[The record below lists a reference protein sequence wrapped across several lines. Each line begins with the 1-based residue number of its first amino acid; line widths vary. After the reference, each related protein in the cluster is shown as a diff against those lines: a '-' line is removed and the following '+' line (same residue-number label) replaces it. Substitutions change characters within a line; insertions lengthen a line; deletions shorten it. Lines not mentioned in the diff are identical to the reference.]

1 MTNRLMRSR
10 TDVIIGG
17 VCAGLGNYLGLDPIL
32 VRIFFVLLAIV
43 GGSGVLVYL
52 ILWVIMPR
60 EDQVTTQGDLG
71 ERMGGIRDE
80 MVASVSHPDNKAGL
94 YIGIWTG
101 SPGLVLLAARAGC
114 FLVVLVAGQIHAAGV
129 CWWWARSLAHPR
141 FSREAIMKTSQPVL
155 PIAPDWHRQC
165 AACQ

>member
-1 MTNRLMRSR
+1 MRSR

-60 EDQVTTQGDLG
+60 EDQVAPQGDLG

-80 MVASVSHPDNKAGL
+80 MVASASHPNNKAGL
-94 YIGIWTG
+94 YIGIGLVGLGLFYLLRTLDVSWLVWLQDKYML
-101 SPGLVLLAARAGC
+101 PGL
-114 FLVVLVAGQIHAAGV
+114 LVVGGAALLYR
-129 CWWWARSLAHPR
+129 AFR
-141 FSREAIMKTSQPVL
+141 T
-155 PIAPDWHRQC
+155 RQS
-165 AACQ
+165 

>member
-60 EDQVTTQGDLG
+60 EDQVTPQGDLG

-94 YIGIWTG
+94 YIGI
-101 SPGLVLLAARAGC
+101 GLVALGLFYLLRALDVSWL
-114 FLVVLVAGQIHAAGV
+114 FWLQDKYMLPALLVVGGAALLIRAFRG
-129 CWWWARSLAHPR
+129 
-141 FSREAIMKTSQPVL
+141 
-155 PIAPDWHRQC
+155 RQS
-165 AACQ
+165 